1 MAQTTIE
8 SGGGVGIHAF
18 YHICQ
23 EGKLV
28 ATMTRHS
35 SYRTPWTVY
44 SFPYS
49 RKLATLSKD
58 INVARERVASLT
70 YPTPAEQYEA
80 DCQDI
85 ARIRREKM
93 EHAHGAHIVALSRAM
108 LDGSNSARAELADL
122 YEKIDRE
129 SVDRSDVH
137 PRYRLGNNWTHQD
150 LHNWGYFP
158 LPPERLHEEAA

>member
-122 YEKIDRE
+122 YEKFRPFARRDGLFAPAE
-129 SVDRSDVH
+129 MEQMENVPVQQE
-137 PRYRLGNNWTHQD
+137 L
-150 LHNWGYFP
+150 FP
-158 LPPERLHEEAA
+158 AFRKS